1 MHHLRTPAVCE
12 NERTGWAEVLHFP
25 VSEED
30 PELQAAFGQILA
42 GHGWTLLCST
52 GVKVWGWL
60 QGESWL
66 YVANVGDSRAVKQPS
81 ILQHAVVICH
91 NLLQPSRNILM
102 CNDMSNDPFWNQGF
116 TIAWLAA
123 PHQKKKPTGP
133 FTSFSLWSSPFR
145 TIWGSGL
152 SNGGRPLRNL
162 GLPLSVKSH
171 QIIPLRGIV
180 WRNIQS
186 YESYES
192 YVIDVIDLIDVVW
205 CRPMCFGSFARSTGW
220 RGITVQTTWQKRNG
234 SNPKAVR
241 SAGWDPGAAPRASLR
256 QADRGSEAPALP

>member
-1 MHHLRTPAVCE
+1 MRKRKNRLSRGSSFPCLRGRPRIAGSIWT
-12 NERTGWAEVLHFP
+12 HF
-25 VSEED
+25 
-30 PELQAAFGQILA
+30 
-42 GHGWTLLCST
+42 GWTLLCST

-81 ILQHAVVICH
+81 ILRHAVVICH

-123 PHQKKKPTGP
+123 PHQKRKPTGP

-152 SNGGRPLRNL
+152 SNGRRPLRNL
-162 GLPLSVKSH
+162 GLLLSVKSH

-180 WRNIQS
+180 WCNIQS
-186 YESYES
+186 YEFIWVIL
-192 YVIDVIDLIDVVW
+192 YVIDVIDAIDVILCVSAAS
-205 CRPMCFGSFARSTGW
+205 RGQPADAGSPSRRLGRSGTDPIRRRWGPPAETWERHLAHLCARRIGEAKPQPCLIS
-220 RGITVQTTWQKRNG
+220 
-234 SNPKAVR
+234 
-241 SAGWDPGAAPRASLR
+241 SL
-256 QADRGSEAPALP
+256 